1 MFVRN
6 ISGNKSYS
14 QATVP
19 SNRARTSNNV
29 VIFGDSIV
37 NFSNKLT
44 GNINRTLSNGRTRFK
59 YFLGATSKELL
70 HYIDTTLEESNF
82 QVAVIHVGVNE

>member
-44 GNINRTLSNGRTRFK
+44 CNINRTLSNGRTRFK
-59 YFLGATSKELL
+59 YFPGATSKELL
-70 HYIDTTLEESNF
+70 HYIDTTLEESSF
-82 QVAVIHVGVNE
+82 QVAVIHVSVNE

>member
-44 GNINRTLSNGRTRFK
+44 CNINRTLSNGRTRFK